1 MGKIIGRV
9 LMAFFALSLCGSL
22 MKATQPS
29 YATIQSRNI
38 VATAN
43 ARLSGD
49 PYSSI
54 TQTALKR
61 NIKELGKSFSSL
73 QAGTPVEWSRPDYI
87 QASVDAYIQTE
98 YGRPTSTPRPASSND
113 NSTNSDSA
121 SIEDTPDDVIFRVTD
136 FVDMQTLVSIFL
148 NAGLV
153 WIVTIISTFIVLY
166 MLNSLAG
173 VQIKNATNL
182 INNKTKQTTSRLLL
196 FIYGLGHWV
205 IIFGFY
211 SGVILCVFGFTLF
224 ILHGNRVVESNV
236 VEIILLI
243 LTISSWFFVM
253 AGIIRGVR
261 AFHKP
266 DGHKHYLLLP
276 NEAPELFRLLATIAD
291 KLNVSAIT
299 EVRIVPNTQLEM
311 YQRGLW
317 LPLPIGKRER
327 VLVVGMA
334 GLQQM
339 SVEQF
344 TALVTAQYQSL
355 QPSISDIGTGVLVLR
370 GRDNMRRMIERM
382 LEIKY
387 DNRFNFIWYSFLLF
401 QNLYLSATDHIV
413 QLHHL
418 LVDMRVAPSYEH
430 YHEAIVHLNFMTE
443 VYNLHSAMQIRSAV
457 QNQYPAFN
465 LYQTMF
471 LDEEELEQSARQLD
485 MSLPYPPK
493 HSDRYAP
500 TWIRLQA
507 LDKKIPELSADMP
520 ENKILSLFK
529 DADGLMQK
537 MTILKMQTVAKHR
550 FKRVP

>member
-9 LMAFFALSLCGSL
+9 LIALFVLSFCRTL
-22 MKATQPS
+22 MKTSERSSMNLPKNSLATTRAMQRTVESSANFDVWLTRQAESTKPS
-29 YATIQSRNI
+29 SNFSAKNNPNKQII
-38 VATAN
+38 VPT
-43 ARLSGD
+43 R
-49 PYSSI
+49 
-54 TQTALKR
+54 
-61 NIKELGKSFSSL
+61 
-73 QAGTPVEWSRPDYI
+73 TP
-87 QASVDAYIQTE
+87 
-98 YGRPTSTPRPASSND
+98 RPTSTPRPASSND
-113 NSTNSDSA
+113 NSLNSS
-121 SIEDTPDDVIFRVTD
+121 SSSVGDTPSDNIIFRVDDVMDIQSVGT
-136 FVDMQTLVSIFL
+136 TIF

-166 MLNSLAG
+166 MINSLAG
-173 VQIKNATNL
+173 VQVKNATNL
-182 INNKTKQTTSRLLL
+182 INNNTKQTTSRLLL

-211 SGVILCVFGFTLF
+211 SGVLLWLIGFSVIILRA
-224 ILHGNRVVESNV
+224 NRVVAFNLID
-236 VEIILLI
+236 IILLI
-243 LTISSWFFVM
+243 LTTASWTFVI

-291 KLNVSAIT
+291 KLNISPIT
-299 EVRIVPNTQLEM
+299 EVRIVPHTQLEM

-355 QPSISDIGTGVLVLR
+355 QPSISDIGTGTLVLR

-387 DNRFNFIWYSFLLF
+387 DNRFNFIWYSFQLF
-401 QNLYLSATDHIV
+401 KNLYLSATNHIV

-418 LVDMRVAPSYEH
+418 LVDVDVAPSH
-430 YHEAIVHLNFMTE
+430 DQYHEAIVHLNFMTE
-443 VYNLHSAMQIRSAV
+443 VFNLHSAMQIRSAV

-493 HSDRYAP
+493 YSDRYAP

-507 LDKKIPELSADMP
+507 LDKIIPELSADMP
-520 ENKILSLFK
+520 ENQIISLLE
-529 DADGLMQK
+529 DAEGLMQK
-537 MTILKMQTVAKHR
+537 MTILKMRAVAKHR
-550 FKRVP
+550 FKRIS